1 MLAEADK
8 PPSLIKSISPTFK
21 QPALIKISLCLS
33 AHRRT
38 KKMKKKII
46 LFFIA
51 LTSAFCLLYS
61 TVQAQSLLL
70 SIWPPLLEV
79 MMQPGKSITQV
90 YKLTN
95 TGEIDLAFISSVVP
109 FKPTDEL
116 GNTKLE
122 NSRLPPWFSFQNA
135 KLGLGQKFLLKTGET
150 QEVVL
155 KIKVP
160 EETLEKDYYLTLL
173 FETIPGVFLGQSGMQ
188 TQAKIGSNILLTISQ
203 SGQPLKKAE
212 IIEFAIRNLKI
223 RQLPIIDS
231 FTKPQF
237 LLRIKNT
244 GPALFKPA
252 GAITASGW
260 FGQKYV
266 LNLLPE
272 NVLVNS
278 TRLVGCENQIDAKFL
293 LGPYKTKV
301 EFGLD
306 TLETDYSAEIT
317 FFALP
322 IKFILGIII
331 AVVVIW
337 FVKAKLGVDKRLL

>member
-1 MLAEADK
+1 MQKVKLHSKIQNFKFLIVIFIFSFLFLNLA
-8 PPSLIKSISPTFK
+8 
-21 QPALIKISLCLS
+21 
-33 AHRRT
+33 T
-38 KKMKKKII
+38 K
-46 LFFIA
+46 A
-51 LTSAFCLLYS
+51 T
-61 TVQAQSLLL
+61 QAQSLSL

-90 YKLTN
+90 YKLKN
-95 TGEIDLAFISSVVP
+95 NGETDLAFTSSIVP
-109 FKPTDEL
+109 FKPADEL
-116 GNTKLE
+116 GNIKLE

-135 KLGLGQKFLLKTGET
+135 NLDLSQKFLLKAGET

-160 EETLEKDYYLTLL
+160 EQTLEKDYHATLL

-188 TQAKIGSNILLTISQ
+188 TQAKIGSNILLTVSQ

-212 IIEFAIRNLKI
+212 IVKFAIRNLKI